1 MTARVDVAVLGA
13 GPAGATVA
21 RRLAA
26 AGAEVAIVTGRPPAA
41 GIEGYSRRT
50 RALLEA
56 EGFADVVAT
65 LAGPVPRTGRWGEA
79 RAVAGEEWR
88 ADRAQSARRF
98 AGALAGPRLLTV
110 TGPATR
116 IARAAGGFVVEAGE
130 RPVAAR
136 LVVDARGRRGP
147 QARGPL
153 LLAIGATH
161 ADGAAHATRIAP
173 WRGGWCWIATR
184 PGQSYVQLT
193 VAARR
198 GGRADDWFRE
208 AAADV
213 DGLGRLLDA
222 PRLGPR
228 VARPAHARLG
238 RPSPVAG
245 LWRVGDAALALDPLS
260 GQGVYEALRGAA
272 VASAALLTVLE
283 GGDATLAAR
292 FVADRRH
299 ETWRRTVATAA
310 AFYAENAAL
319 GPFWR
324 DAAAGYAALVEAEPA
339 TAPRVER
346 RAVLVDG
353 RIGERAVLVTPR
365 HARGAWQ
372 VDGVPVAALWDLVRD
387 AVPGPAAL
395 ADAATRLDRPLPAVA
410 AALRWLEASG
420 ALGARRGAIPSS
432 GV

>member
-1 MTARVDVAVLGA
+1 MTLRVDVAVLGA
-13 GPAGATVA
+13 GPAGATLA

-26 AGAEVAIVTGRPPAA
+26 AGAEVAIVTGRTPAA
-41 GIEGYSRRT
+41 GLEGYSRRT

-56 EGFADVVAT
+56 EGLADLVAS
-65 LAGPVPRTGRWGEA
+65 LEGPVPRTGRWGD
-79 RAVAGEEWR
+79 RSVRGEEWL
-88 ADRAQSARRF
+88 AERAQSARVL
-98 AGALAGPRLLTV
+98 AAALVGPRLCSV
-110 TGPATR
+110 AGPATR
-116 IARAAGGFVVEAGE
+116 IARAAHGFVVEAAD
-130 RPVAAR
+130 RAIAAR

-161 ADGAAHATRIAP
+161 AGGGAAATRLAA
-173 WRGGWCWIATR
+173 WRGGWCWIATGPR
-184 PGQSYVQLT
+184 RSYVQLT

-198 GGRADDWFRE
+198 GGGADDWFRE
-208 AAADV
+208 AAAEI
-213 DGLGRLLDA
+213 DGLGALLEA

-228 VARPAHARLG
+228 SARPAHARLG

-260 GQGVYEALRGAA
+260 GQGVYEALRGAT

-283 GGDATLAAR
+283 GGDAALAAR
-292 FVADRRH
+292 FVADRQH

-310 AFYAENAAL
+310 GFYAENAAL

-324 DAAAGYAALVEAEPA
+324 DAAASYAALIEAEPA
-339 TAPRVER
+339 SGPRVER

-372 VDGVPVAALWDLVRD
+372 VEGVPLAALWDLWRD
-387 AVPGPAAL
+387 ADHRPRSL
-395 ADAATRLDRPLPAVA
+395 ADAAARLDRPLPAVA
-410 AALRWLEASG
+410 TALRWLETSG
-420 ALGARRGAIPSS
+420 ALGAYRGAIPSS